1 MIIRNYPALQAFA
14 LCALLVP
21 AAGSARGAA
30 HGHGTFPSFIPFD
43 ASKAEFPEGVAVDK
57 VGNVYVS
64 IRQVPTGPVAG
75 LSDQIWKFSPSGAKT
90 VLADFGSPGG
100 GAAGLAV
107 DAEGNV
113 YMARTASAA
122 PHNGVYKV
130 DKHGK
135 ITLLP
140 GTGQII
146 FPDGLAFDQQG
157 NLYITEV
164 FSIDPV
170 NGAFAQGGIW
180 RVPKGGTAEP
190 WLRHDLLTG
199 LTPTL
204 FPFPIGANGIGFCRG
219 SLYVINTDKALVV
232 RIPMRPDGC
241 PGEPENWKQVQDVP
255 ESVFYQSQ
263 DFPAM
268 LDGLS
273 LDVHGNV
280 YVAVPSRLAVVRIN
294 AADRSQETIAVY
306 PQAPMDACYSLAF
319 GTGKGE
325 QENLF
330 VTNSGLVGVLVPSPF
345 WAGPG
350 LVKIEVGIP
359 GLPLP

>member
-1 MIIRNYPALQAFA
+1 M
-14 LCALLVP
+14 
-21 AAGSARGAA
+21 
-30 HGHGTFPSFIPFD
+30 
-43 ASKAEFPEGVAVDK
+43 DK

-64 IRQVPTGPVAG
+64 MRQSPFGPLAD
-75 LSDQIWKFSPSGAKT
+75 LTDQVWKFSPAGEKSI
-90 VLADFGSPGG
+90 LAEFGHPGG
-100 GAAGLAV
+100 GGAGLAV

-113 YMARTASAA
+113 YVARTASAA
-122 PHNGVYKV
+122 PYNGVYKV

-170 NGAFAQGGIW
+170 SGAFAQGGIW
-180 RVPKGGTAEP
+180 RVPKGEAAEL
-190 WLRHDLLTG
+190 WLRHELLTG
-199 LTPTL
+199 LAPTL
-204 FPFPIGANGIGFCRG
+204 LPFPIGANGIVFYLG

-232 RIPMRPDGC
+232 RIPVRPNRS
-241 PGEPENWKQVQDVP
+241 PGEPEVWKQVGEVP
-255 ESVFYQSQ
+255 ESVFYQNLM
-263 DFPAM
+263 FPVF
-268 LDGLS
+268 LDGLT

-325 QENLF
+325 RENLF
-330 VTNSGLVGVLVPSPF
+330 VTNSGLVGVLVPGLP

-350 LVKIEVGIP
+350 LAKIEVGIP